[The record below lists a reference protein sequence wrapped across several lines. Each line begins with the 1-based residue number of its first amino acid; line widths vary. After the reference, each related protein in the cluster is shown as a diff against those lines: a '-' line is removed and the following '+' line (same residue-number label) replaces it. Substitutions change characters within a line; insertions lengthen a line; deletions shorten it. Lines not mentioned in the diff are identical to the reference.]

1 MKNYRDNLIAHH
13 IEDGAVVST
22 FPKLD
27 LALES
32 SYYYYTYLISELRER
47 GETRFPDDLKEYSTR
62 FAEQATE
69 IAKKALGA
77 TDGISERVF

>member
-13 IEDGAVVST
+13 IEANEVVST
-22 FPKLD
+22 YPKLD

-47 GETRFPDDLKEYSTR
+47 GEKRFPDDLKEYSAD

-69 IAKKALGA
+69 ISEKALDA
-77 TDGISERVF
+77 TNGMTERVF